1 MVEVL
6 MKQLLN
12 FDPLAYLDI
21 SNISEDDKINLRYSL
36 LEKISEYIFLRSLE
50 LIPIDKATSFTSQ
63 SEVFSYCQ
71 KNIPAYDTKINL
83 FLEDFKKDFLAG

>member
-1 MVEVL
+1 

-50 LIPIDKATSFTSQ
+50 LLPGEKAKSFTSHA
-63 SEVFSYCQ
+63 EVFSYCQ
-71 KNIPAYDTKINL
+71 KNVPAYNEKIKL
-83 FLEDFKKDFLAG
+83 FLENFKEEFTKK